1 MDRNELNAI
10 CKEKKVFQWQIADKL
25 GISEP
30 TFIRWMRH
38 PVSDDLEI
46 RVMDAINAI
55 VSEREQK
62 EGR

>member
-25 GISEP
+25 GVSEP

-38 PVSDDLEI
+38 PVSGDLEKRI
-46 RVMDAINAI
+46 MTAIDNI
-55 VSEREQK
+55 VSER
-62 EGR
+62 GRNN